1 MKNWAGNITF
11 SAATIERPKSVE
23 AIQEVVQQST
33 KLRVVGSGHSFNK
46 IADTTGTLVTLAD
59 LPRYTSVNAEAKT
72 ITVSA
77 GMTYAEILPALSEA
91 RLGLAAAASLP
102 HITVAG
108 ATATST
114 HGSGNTNKNLSAAVS
129 ALKLILANGELVTLQ
144 RGDADF
150 DGAVVNLG
158 ALGIVTEVTL
168 DTVPDYDISQSVFT
182 DLPVS
187 TVLENFDAITGSA
200 YSVSM
205 FTRWTGKHVDQLW
218 QKALTSA
225 YNPAQTAF
233 GAKLATKAHHPI
245 PELDGNACTTQGGI
259 AGPWHD
265 RLFHFPATTTP
276 SAGNELQSEFYVD
289 RKNAVEAFEAI
300 HRVQSAIS
308 PALLVSEVRT
318 IAADTLWLSGAFG
331 RDTVGFHFTW
341 KPDAAAVSKAVDV
354 IENALSNLEARP
366 HWAKV
371 FNMAPSVVQS
381 RYSKLSDF
389 RRLAE
394 RFDPTGKFRN
404 AYISDL
410 LF

>member
-11 SAATIERPKSVE
+11 SAAKIERPKSLE

-33 KLRVVGSGHSFNK
+33 KLRVVGSGHSFNT

-59 LPRYTSVNAEAKT
+59 MPRVTSINAEAKT

-91 RLGLAAAASLP
+91 GLGLAAVASLP

-114 HGSGNTNKNLSAAVS
+114 HGSGNTNQNLSAAV
-129 ALKLILANGELVTLQ
+129 AGLKLILANGELVTLQ

-168 DTVPDYDISQSVFT
+168 DTVPAYEVSQSVFT
-182 DLPVS
+182 ALPVS
-187 TVLENFDAITGSA
+187 TALENFDAITGSA
-200 YSVSM
+200 YSVSL
-205 FTRWTGKHVDQLW
+205 FTRWTGNHVDQLW

-225 YNPAQTAF
+225 HKPAESAF
-233 GAKLATKAHHPI
+233 GATLATKPFHPI
-245 PELDGNACTTQGGI
+245 AELDGSACTGQGGI
-259 AGPWHD
+259 AGAWHD
-265 RLFHFPATTTP
+265 RLFHFPASTTP

-289 RKNAVEAFEAI
+289 RKNAVAAFEAI
-300 HRVQSAIS
+300 HRVQDAIS
-308 PALLVSEVRT
+308 PALLVSEIRT
-318 IAADTLWLSGAFG
+318 MAADTLWMSGAYG

-341 KPDAAAVSKAVDV
+341 KPDAQAVSKAVDV
-354 IENALSNLEARP
+354 VENALRDLDARP

-371 FNMAPSVVQS
+371 FNMAPSLVQS
-381 RYSKLSDF
+381 RYPKLAEF
-389 RRLAE
+389 KKLAE
-394 RFDPTGKFRN
+394 RFDPDGKFRN
-404 AYISDL
+404 LYISDL

>member
-11 SAATIERPKSVE
+11 SAAKIERPKSLE
-23 AIQEVVQQST
+23 AIQEIVQQST
-33 KLRVVGSGHSFNK
+33 KLRVVGSGHSFNT

-59 LPRYTSVNAEAKT
+59 MPRVTSNNAEAKT

-91 RLGLAAAASLP
+91 GLGLAAVASLP

-114 HGSGNTNKNLSAAVS
+114 HGSGNANQNLSAAV
-129 ALKLILANGELVTLQ
+129 AGLKLILANGELITLQ

-168 DTVPDYDISQSVFT
+168 DTVPAYDISQSVFT
-182 DLPVS
+182 DLPVK
-187 TVLENFDAITGSA
+187 TVLENFHAITGSA
-200 YSVSM
+200 YSVSL
-205 FTRWTGKHVDQLW
+205 FTRWTGNHVDQLW

-225 YNPAQTAF
+225 YKPAESAF
-233 GAKLATKAHHPI
+233 GARRATKPLHPI
-245 PELDGNACTTQGGI
+245 AELDGNACTTQGGI
-259 AGPWHD
+259 AGAWHD
-265 RLFHFPATTTP
+265 RLFHFPASATP

-289 RKNAVEAFEAI
+289 RKNAVTAFEAI
-300 HRVQSAIS
+300 HRVQDAIS
-308 PALLVSEVRT
+308 PALLVSEIRT
-318 IAADTLWLSGAFG
+318 MAADSLWMSGAYG

-341 KPDAAAVSKAVDV
+341 KPDAAAVLKAIDV
-354 IENALSNLEARP
+354 VENALGDLEARP

-371 FNMAPSVVQS
+371 FNMTPSLVQS
-381 RYSKLSDF
+381 RYPKLAEF
-389 RRLAE
+389 KKLAE

-404 AYISDL
+404 RYISDL